1 MAAIRRHPALTAA
14 VAGLLAVLALVLIL
28 WPHPQAQ
35 AQAGEPFLPVS
46 AVDAANV
53 LALRSGAGFDDD
65 VLACINPT
73 AQQLD
78 TALPALRNWYDT
90 HGPDALA
97 AQRAVADQQARIRRI
112 ESAIANGQ
120 DQSAALLA
128 AQQQLTQLQAAYE
141 TALADLRTATA
152 ATLSTSQQTLLD
164 QMRVRPTTPMP
175 FRILALTVE
184 QQNALAR
191 VNTDYQQRLALARDP
206 QTRAALA
213 TLYTQQLA
221 DTLGPNNL
229 QLLAALAEYRGPAA
243 ERVTSALQT
252 VFPMAPEG

>member
-1 MAAIRRHPALTAA
+1 MAAIRCNPVLTAA

-35 AQAGEPFLPVS
+35 AGEPYPPVS

-53 LALRSGAGFDDD
+53 LALRSGAGLDDD

-78 TALPALRNWYDT
+78 TALPALRNWCDT
-90 HGPDALA
+90 HGADALT
-97 AQRAVADQQARIRRI
+97 AQRAVADQQARIRLL
-112 ESAIANGQ
+112 EAAIANDH

-128 AQQQLTQLQAAYE
+128 AQQQLTQLQAAYD
-141 TALADLRTATA
+141 TALADLRTAAA

-184 QQNALAR
+184 QQDALAR
-191 VNTDYQQRLALARDP
+191 VSTDYQQRLALARDP

-213 TLYTQQLA
+213 TLYAQQLVDA
-221 DTLGPNNL
+221 LGPNNL
-229 QLLAALAEYRGPAA
+229 QLLAALTEYRGAAA
-243 ERVTSALQT
+243 ERVVSALQN
-252 VFPMAPEG
+252 VFPTTPEG